1 MLRSLRRLWRASR
14 SAPVLGALLARLD
27 RLWWTRTISR
37 ADVVDLEY
45 ARLLLGPAVTMRGAI
60 RAYVSG
66 GFREGLSL
74 NPLFL
79 EQHVSAQLPDSDR
92 VPALYAYLV
101 ADATKISTTLA
112 WDAVGFA
119 KERPE
124 SVAAPGGPL
133 GVAWRE
139 SVDGAALHFGSAG
152 ADRLVTRAEV
162 IANARDALGAQTGAA
177 SLDGPH
183 TLIVWRLN
191 DSDSDGTDLRTVV
204 GVAEER
210 GAAVLLDIASA
221 PRSLRV
227 AAAQLTLPGE
237 QIALVEDLSLAS
249 LTPHLST
256 TSTLLVSRA
265 AGASISGAD
274 LHAII
279 ESSRTEPHAALW
291 VDEDGTI
298 ASAGL
303 GAHDGQG
310 FRLFAGHAREDLRM
324 LGDTLAPTAADS
336 PITARVLGDDRTPRT
351 LLTAAA
357 VSDDS
362 SVSPKVDPD
371 AELHLEGLAPG
382 RGLEIRG
389 WGQDGPLM
397 HRVAEEFRLED
408 GSVVPRLRWAIKT
421 AAPAGPRGE
430 SWGDT
435 HFARGLAAAL
445 ERLGQYAAVDALPA
459 AHRSSSGLDDVHLI
473 LRGPERIVPPETG
486 TALIWIISHP
496 DEITE
501 DELDAFDL
509 RYAASVP
516 WAESASSRL
525 GHVIR
530 PLTQCTDTT
539 RFAPHGSPRTDD
551 LVFVGT
557 ARGIARPSVVE
568 PLRVGARVRVY
579 GPDWRGYIPASA
591 ITATHVPNEELPA
604 LYEGAGA
611 VLNDHWPAMRR
622 EGFVSNRLY
631 DVIAAGGRAISD
643 DVVGIAE
650 TFGSAVRTYRSEAE
664 LRELALTPVKDL
676 FPSESDLAQ
685 IAERIR
691 QEHSFDARARTLL
704 LDVLAHRAHEGT
716 PRIIRKSPTRA
727 ATI

>member
-14 SAPVLGALLARLD
+14 SAPVLGSLLTRLD

-60 RAYVSG
+60 HAYVSG
-66 GFREGLSL
+66 GFREGLAL

-79 EQHVSAQLPDSDR
+79 EEHVSAQLPDSDR

-112 WDAVGFA
+112 WDAAAFA
-119 KERPE
+119 QSHPE
-124 SVAAPGGPL
+124 SVTAPGGPL

-139 SVDGAALHFGSAG
+139 SVDGAPLRFGTATEH
-152 ADRLVTRAEV
+152 RLVTRAEV
-162 IANARDALGAQTGAA
+162 IANARDALRAQTGPA
-177 SLDGPH
+177 SLEHPH

-191 DSDSDGTDLRTVV
+191 ESDSDGTDLRTVV
-204 GVAEER
+204 DVTEEQ
-210 GAAVLLDIASA
+210 GAAVLLDIVAA

-227 AAAQLTLPGE
+227 AAAQLTLPGAR
-237 QIALVEDLSLAS
+237 IALVEDLPLAS
-249 LTPHLST
+249 PAPHLST

-265 AGASISGAD
+265 AGASITDAD
-274 LHAII
+274 LRAII
-279 ESSRTEPHAALW
+279 ESGRTEPRAALW
-291 VDEDGTI
+291 LAEDGTI

-303 GAHDGQG
+303 GAHDGRG
-310 FRLFAGHAREDLRM
+310 FRLFAGHPREDLGM
-324 LGDTLAPTAADS
+324 LGDTLAPSASDS
-336 PITARVLGDDRTPRT
+336 PITARIIGDESTPRT

-357 VSDDS
+357 VTDDA
-362 SVSPKVDPD
+362 SVSARVNPD
-371 AELHLEGLAPG
+371 AELRLDGLAPG

-389 WGQDGPLM
+389 WGPGGLLIR
-397 HRVAEEFRLED
+397 RVAEEFRGED
-408 GSVVPRLRWAIKT
+408 GIVVPRLRWAIKT

-430 SWGDT
+430 AWGDT

-445 ERLGQYAAVDALPA
+445 ERLGQYVAVDALPA
-459 AHRSSSGLDDVHLI
+459 AHRSSSGLDDVNLV
-473 LRGPERIVPPETG
+473 LRGPERIVPLETG
-486 TALIWIISHP
+486 TSLLWIISHP
-496 DEITE
+496 DEITAE
-501 DELDAFDL
+501 ELDDFGL
-509 RYAASVP
+509 RYAASTP
-516 WAESASSRL
+516 WAQSASRRL
-525 GHVIR
+525 GHVIH
-530 PLTQCTDTT
+530 PLAQCTDTT
-539 RFAPHGSPRTDD
+539 RFAPRGSPRTDD

-557 ARGIARPSVVE
+557 ARGIARPSVIE
-568 PLRVGARVRVY
+568 PLRVGAPLRVY

-604 LYEGAGA
+604 IYEGAGA

-643 DVVGIAE
+643 DVDGIAE

-664 LRELALTPVKDL
+664 LREIALTPLSAL
-676 FPSESDLAQ
+676 FPSDSELAR

-704 LDVLAHRAHEGT
+704 RDVLAYRAD
-716 PRIIRKSPTRA
+716 
-727 ATI
+727 